1 MTPEDA
7 KQYSDE
13 LRRMKAD
20 LEKAQAVAR
29 SVEGLVRI
37 NNAAVSVVQASREDD
52 EVKLDKAIAK
62 LDAVLIAWSAEEG
75 S

>member
-13 LRRMKAD
+13 LRKMKAD

-29 SVEGLVRI
+29 GVEGLVRI

-52 EVKLDKAIAK
+52 EEKLDRAIAK
-62 LDAVLIAWSAEEG
+62 LEAVLAAWSA
-75 S
+75 